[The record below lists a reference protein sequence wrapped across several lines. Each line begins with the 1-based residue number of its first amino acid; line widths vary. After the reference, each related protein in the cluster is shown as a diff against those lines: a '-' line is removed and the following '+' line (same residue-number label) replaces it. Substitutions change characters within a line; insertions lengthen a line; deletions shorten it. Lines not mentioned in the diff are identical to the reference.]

1 MLKTHLV
8 LMDELKSYASP
19 AKKIE
24 RMVKSGE
31 LTRVVRGTDP
41 GSRPSIYIGKL

>member
-24 RMVKSGE
+24 RMVKTGE
-31 LTRVVRGTDP
+31 LTRIVRGL
-41 GSRPSIYIGKL
+41 GGKLQINFV